1 MQTSERGREVYTIFL
16 DLFLKNYIYKIV
28 SKANVQITLPKP
40 EENLNCEP
48 QLTESQFGLS
58 EHRNCMTQAC
68 HDLETAGTSVSLTTH
83 AWDGAGIQKKKSLLQ
98 NQQIKYVDDQ
108 TVK

>member
-1 MQTSERGREVYTIFL
+1 
-16 DLFLKNYIYKIV
+16 
-28 SKANVQITLPKP
+28 
-40 EENLNCEP
+40 
-48 QLTESQFGLS
+48 
-58 EHRNCMTQAC
+58 MTQAC

-83 AWDGAGIQKKKSLLQ
+83 AWDGAGIQ

>member
-16 DLFLKNYIYKIV
+16 DLFLKNYIYKIGKV
-28 SKANVQITLPKP
+28 IYTFALLTKP

-48 QLTESQFGLS
+48 QLTESQVGLS

-83 AWDGAGIQKKKSLLQ
+83 AWDGAGIQKRRASSKINK
-98 NQQIKYVDDQ
+98 
-108 TVK
+108 

>member
-48 QLTESQFGLS
+48 QLTES
-58 EHRNCMTQAC
+58 
-68 HDLETAGTSVSLTTH
+68 
-83 AWDGAGIQKKKSLLQ
+83 
-98 NQQIKYVDDQ
+98 
-108 TVK
+108 